1 MRSGWSGVAL
11 AATVVAFAVL
21 PACAQLQPEVGDEI
35 PACVDADS
43 NPDPNAKVDFA
54 TQIRPLFDDK
64 VPGTRGCKDCHYKGE
79 GTEAGIQQ
87 VQLTMKPL
95 SEARKGGVNSRDTT
109 IVPGSPCK
117 SVIVQKLRGSF
128 FGGARMPK
136 TGPFWGPKEM
146 PLLQDWIFEGANG
159 DPNL

>member
-11 AATVVAFAVL
+11 AAAVVAFAVL
-21 PACAQLQPEVGDEI
+21 PACAQLSPEVGDEI
-35 PACVDADS
+35 PACVDTDS
-43 NPDPNAKVDFA
+43 DPNVKVDFA

-64 VPGTRGCKDCHYKGE
+64 VPGTRGCKDCHYAGE

-95 SEARKGGVNSRDTT
+95 AKARAGGVNSRDAT
-109 IVPGSPCK
+109 IVAGSPCK
-117 SVIVQKLRGSF
+117 SIIVQKLRGSF

-146 PLLQDWIFEGANG
+146 QLLQDWIAEGAIG
-159 DPNL
+159 DGAL